1 MKSHKIISFHP
12 GRQHNL
18 EQAYQISK
26 KFNDYKHLTSL
37 YFDKKKVSFLKSLH
51 PRLAAGISKRSAD
64 ISGRAV
70 DTYPLAELALLVR
83 RKYKKLSVTDFIS
96 RNERFQ
102 KWVVRSYIPPKI
114 CIGYDTSSWVAFEKW
129 KGKSFLIL
137 DLSIAAPQYK
147 LVLAKENDID
157 SKQIASLTTDDSFL
171 YEIYQKEVA
180 LADMV
185 LCGSDFVK
193 KSCISLGANAD
204 KLIVLPYGADLKKFH
219 NAEIQPNTRPIKIVF
234 IGSVS
239 YRKGADVLLKA
250 WRIIAKEFTHVELH
264 FYGGIH
270 MEIPET
276 SERVFFHGFLA
287 QENLIAELKSAHISI
302 LPSFFEGSSLAIYQS
317 MALGLAVV
325 TTLNAGS
332 VVENNVNGFL
342 IKYGSIDELV
352 KVLKILIENDEIRTS
367 IATKAQQDIQ
377 AFTWDRYGEKLNMVL
392 ERIVN
397 SL

>member
-1 MKSHKIISFHP
+1 
-12 GRQHNL
+12 
-18 EQAYQISK
+18 
-26 KFNDYKHLTSL
+26 
-37 YFDKKKVSFLKSLH
+37 
-51 PRLAAGISKRSAD
+51 
-64 ISGRAV
+64 
-70 DTYPLAELALLVR
+70 
-83 RKYKKLSVTDFIS
+83 
-96 RNERFQ
+96 
-102 KWVVRSYIPPKI
+102 
-114 CIGYDTSSWVAFEKW
+114 
-129 KGKSFLIL
+129 
-137 DLSIAAPQYK
+137 
-147 LVLAKENDID
+147 
-157 SKQIASLTTDDSFL
+157 
-171 YEIYQKEVA
+171 
-180 LADMV
+180 
-185 LCGSDFVK
+185 
-193 KSCISLGANAD
+193 
-204 KLIVLPYGADLKKFH
+204 
-219 NAEIQPNTRPIKIVF
+219 
-234 IGSVS
+234 
-239 YRKGADVLLKA
+239 
-250 WRIIAKEFTHVELH
+250 
-264 FYGGIH
+264 